1 MHNNNI
7 HQQSMTA
14 CWTKQETEDDLKYY
28 SPSFIRAKAEPT
40 TVFQQSITSSN
51 DIVIGPYDILCGRHK
66 TAFNNI
72 GNRRFRVT
80 LSLNMARY
88 IKASK
93 RSQKSE
99 VIMSVTRFLREAVG
113 ARFLK
118 KKGKGFVELDEKEAR
133 SKVGHA
139 LRDMSVAQQQQQSL
153 KVNFDDFLPRDDD
166 EESLTVGGPFRENV
180 LGDLLEEFCCEGEDD
195 GSLEPLPA
203 VSASIICDNNNAT
216 TNVFEQNL
224 SGILDAL
231 AEQTTVFSNIFMD
244 TENIEADSQ
253 IRKASTQG
261 NKKIIDKL

>member
-14 CWTKQETEDDLKYY
+14 WTKQETEDDLKYN
-28 SPSFIRAKAEPT
+28 SPSFIRAKAELT
-40 TVFQQSITSSN
+40 TIFQQSITSSN
-51 DIVIGPYDILCGRHK
+51 DTVIGPYDILCGRHK

-88 IKASK
+88 IEANK

-118 KKGKGFVELDEKEAR
+118 KKGKGFVELDEREAR

-139 LRDMSVAQQQQQSL
+139 LQDMSVAQQQQQSL
-153 KVNFDDFLPRDDD
+153 KVSFVDFLP
-166 EESLTVGGPFRENV
+166 
-180 LGDLLEEFCCEGEDD
+180 
-195 GSLEPLPA
+195 
-203 VSASIICDNNNAT
+203 AT
-216 TNVFEQNL
+216 TTMSL
-224 SGILDAL
+224 L
-231 AEQTTVFSNIFMD
+231 
-244 TENIEADSQ
+244 
-253 IRKASTQG
+253 R
-261 NKKIIDKL
+261 